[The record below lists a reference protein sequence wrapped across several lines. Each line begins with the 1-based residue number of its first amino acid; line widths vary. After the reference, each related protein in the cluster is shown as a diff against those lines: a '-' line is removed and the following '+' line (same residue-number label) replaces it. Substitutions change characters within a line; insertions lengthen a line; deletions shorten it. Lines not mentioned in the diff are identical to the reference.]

1 MAETEKKDVIDETLD
16 DEKKDD
22 QTDDD
27 SGKSGEEGKKGG
39 SEGDT
44 TDKELQAMRN
54 AVGVI

>member
-27 SGKSGEEGKKGG
+27 SGKSGH
-39 SEGDT
+39 
-44 TDKELQAMRN
+44 LH
-54 AVGVI
+54 I